1 MTTHRQD
8 VYIMISSNLKDD
20 INVSTTLKACP
31 QYHEGYHVFFPELLA
46 PVRSQ
51 GTVYASTYRI
61 LTKENG
67 KKQDIRKK
75 KETLLFIS
83 DNYIRSKAERVL
95 R

>member
-1 MTTHRQD
+1 
-8 VYIMISSNLKDD
+8 MISSNLKDD

-75 KETLLFIS
+75 KKLCFLSVTIT
-83 DNYIRSKAERVL
+83 
-95 R
+95 

>member
-51 GTVYASTYRI
+51 GTVYTSTYWI
-61 LTKENG
+61 LTKKNG
-67 KKQDIRKK
+67 EKRTSEKK
-75 KETLLFIS
+75 TLLFFI
-83 DNYIRSKAERVL
+83 IVIIT
-95 R
+95 